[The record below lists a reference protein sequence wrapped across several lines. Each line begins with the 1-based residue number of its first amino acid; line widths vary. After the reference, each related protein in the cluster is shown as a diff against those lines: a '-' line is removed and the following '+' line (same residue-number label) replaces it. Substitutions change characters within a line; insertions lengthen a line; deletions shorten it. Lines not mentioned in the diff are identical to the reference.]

1 MRLSDNTILVTGGGS
16 GIGRGLAEELHQRA
30 NRVIIAGRR
39 TAVLGQVTEA
49 NPGMRAVEL
58 DVADAASIASVVPQV
73 IAEHP
78 ELNVVINNA
87 GIMFGDDPS
96 EPLDDEMLTSIVATN
111 LLGPV
116 RLNSALIT
124 HLRQQ
129 PSATIINVSSM
140 LGYAPLA
147 SSALYS
153 ATKAALH
160 SYTLSLRHRLQGSP
174 VSVLEI
180 APPYTQTA
188 LMDVNLTDPRA
199 MPLADYLAETMELLA
214 TDDVVVYV
222 PRARARRDALRPDEV
237 GATKRFNDMM
247 NGGPQGRGQPDSPAR
262 A

>member
-1 MRLSDNTILVTGGGS
+1 MKLSGNTILITGGGS
-16 GIGRGLAEELHQRA
+16 GIGRGLAGELHQRG
-30 NRVIIAGRR
+30 NQVIIAGRR
-39 TAVLGQVTEA
+39 PAMLNAVTAA
-49 NPGMRAVEL
+49 NPGMHAVQL

-73 IAEHP
+73 IADHP
-78 ELNVVINNA
+78 DLNVVINNA

-96 EPLDDEMLTSIVATN
+96 EPLDDEMLTAIVATN
-111 LLGPV
+111 LLGPM
-116 RLNSALIT
+116 RLNSALVT

-153 ATKAALH
+153 ATKAGLH

-174 VSVLEI
+174 VTVLEI

-214 TDDVVVYV
+214 TDEVEVYV
-222 PRARARRDALRPDEV
+222 ERARVRRDALRPDEV
-237 GATKRFNDMM
+237 GATRRFNDLM
-247 NGGPQGRGQPDSPAR
+247 NGI
-262 A
+262 